1 MPLSRLFPTLVYRAK
16 LAGRGLAD
24 RRLLDDVEAL
34 RLEDA
39 AGRRWSR
46 AHYPGGYTSYGS
58 LSRLHRQAPGF
69 AELERAIRPHVVR
82 FVRALHYDM
91 RGRALVMTDCWASA
105 MAGIT
110 IHGSHL
116 HPLSFISG
124 TYYLRVPSRA
134 APIKL
139 EDPRLDRLMAAP
151 PRRRDAPADLQPFHA
166 VRVRSGEL
174 LLFESWLRHEVP
186 ASAAEAER
194 VSVSFNYAWV
204 ERDR

>member
-1 MPLSRLFPTLVYRAK
+1 MPLSHLFPTLIYRAR
-16 LAGRGLAD
+16 LPGRGLAD
-24 RRLLDDVEAL
+24 RRLLDDIDAL
-34 RLEDA
+34 RLEDRV
-39 AGRRWSR
+39 GRRWSQTN
-46 AHYPGGYTSYGS
+46 YPGGYTSYGS

-69 AELERAIRPHVVR
+69 AELERVIRPHVAR

-91 RGRALVMTDCWASA
+91 RGRTLAMTDCWANVMSGGT
-105 MAGIT
+105 M
-110 IHGSHL
+110 HGSHL

-124 TYYLRVPSRA
+124 TYYVRVPPGA

-151 PRRRDAPADLQPFHA
+151 PRRKDAPAAVRPFHS
-166 VRVRSGEL
+166 VRARTGDL

-186 ASAAEAER
+186 ASAARSDR

-204 ERDR
+204 ERAR